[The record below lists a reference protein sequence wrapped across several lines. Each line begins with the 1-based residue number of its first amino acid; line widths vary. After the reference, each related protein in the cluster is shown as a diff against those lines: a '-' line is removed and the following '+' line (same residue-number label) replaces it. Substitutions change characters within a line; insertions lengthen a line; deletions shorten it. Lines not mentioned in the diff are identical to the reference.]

1 VATREEAEKVA
12 RDVLRLEAALD
23 SLTEQLRAYVEKAGP
38 VVVDGKEFKL
48 LPSRYWKWP
57 QEALSRAV
65 AQMRE
70 EGIDPLTVLS
80 LTSAGLKKLGWDE
93 EKCRSLGADLAETLQ
108 FRHVSAKG

>member
-1 VATREEAEKVA
+1 
-12 RDVLRLEAALD
+12 
-23 SLTEQLRAYVEKAGP
+23 
-38 VVVDGKEFKL
+38 
-48 LPSRYWKWP
+48 
-57 QEALSRAV
+57 
-65 AQMRE
+65 MRE